1 MRRSRSQKLAL
12 LFLALVCTYLGW
24 RIYDRGLF
32 RAVAVRSPAEEAG
45 SSARTQPLA
54 LTSSAPAS
62 VSPAPTQPRWV
73 PITTL
78 ASGQEPAFRDADFTN
93 RLRNTEAGLDEL
105 IRNDRA
111 ILLRN
116 ALIDTASDTPL
127 EIPARLR
134 SVVPPEAY
142 VVQAEG
148 LLTRAFQDR
157 LTSLGATIVSYVPN
171 NALLVRSS
179 PEVADEIAVTPGTAA
194 VLPLEPYFKLTPH
207 LLALALDEVPLPE
220 GVRLILTIP
229 EAPPEVASLT
239 QLGIREV
246 FRERGPFGTLITV
259 EAPVDSL
266 VALAGL
272 PEVHR
277 IEPKRGVRFA
287 NDRTAYSLG
296 SATTPENTNS
306 FEDLTGEGVLIN
318 VNDSGIDASHP
329 DLAGRVFTLPSEP
342 LVLTDPVGHG
352 SHVAGTIAGSG
363 GRSGEVN
370 NPPPQG
376 SVTNANFK
384 GKAPEAWLYALPV
397 DLLFGPASGDAWLQE
412 TAAQAPQRFNSVNEV
427 LISNN
432 SWGYFGLDPFEYSS
446 HSASYDA
453 AVRDA
458 LPHIIGDQ
466 PILYVFSAGN
476 EGSGGDNGIGGFAD
490 TIPAPGNAKNVIT
503 VGALENFRS
512 LTNAIITDTNGTTV
526 QVGNLPLVRGWET
539 NAGPYFTN
547 EVLLPMTDTD
557 WQVASYSSRGN
568 VGIGIEGAGGR
579 FKPDV
584 VAEGSF
590 VVSVRSTQWSPP
602 PLPPEDNPFFP
613 IAYLFDELDAGLAE
627 PYRFESGTS
636 MAAPAVSGLLAQ
648 LQQNFEY
655 KVNQRLS
662 AASYKALL
670 INSAEATSPGYIPGP
685 ETIVNYGGWG
695 KPNLQRALSGGFRPA
710 GGDKDVIGVES
721 SGLAT
726 GESATIELKVALT
739 NALDQPLKLAL
750 VWTDPPGDPLVGPK
764 LVNDLDLIVSN
775 TITGEIYL
783 GNDFDSQTGFSRP
796 HSTNE
801 VATNGLPTL
810 DRINNVERVVLPTPI
825 GSNLVIT
832 VVGHR
837 VNVNARRDDTN
848 AIAIV
853 QDFSLAFASGGDP
866 SGTNLVGE
874 LSFPTGSN
882 PVALAFTRPPTD
894 LITNSF
900 PLLNQRAGANSPLL
914 GDTNG
919 EFRQW
924 HFYVFTNSPG
934 VISANGLTRTNGT
947 NVYFVTYL
955 TEPGGNLSRSRTNGP
970 DIDLYVSRDPGL
982 TNLVP
987 AAVAAARKS
996 TSRET
1001 FELLDFIGEELSED
1015 NIFYVGVKSE
1025 DHQAGQYG
1033 IFGISTDEFLMDANG
1048 NPTPIAFPLTP
1059 NIPDGTPANPGV
1071 GQWLALSL
1079 GSRPILAVVAEVTT
1093 THENFTD
1100 LLTQLSYN
1108 RRDVT
1113 LQNHTP
1119 PFGLPAGTNITVIY
1133 NDLSPGGGTNVLPS
1147 DGPGSLRDYLG
1158 ATPSGVWFLN
1168 QVDNALGYEGINNN
1182 FRLAIRPDFD
1192 GSQFVRICIPPNGF
1206 EFDIVPV
1213 LPSSSLL
1220 TVLLTNLVP
1229 ELPLQV
1235 FIKYQAFPD
1244 LNDPANNDKYAEIPG
1259 TGGWVTLGVRDVPPL
1274 QAGFYVVAIY
1284 NPNSVT
1290 VCADYRAWTENNL
1303 DASFTRTFTSD
1314 QMGMIPDEARW
1325 FSTLAVDDTRRVAS
1339 IDVGLRIDHPRISDL
1354 ALRLGNPFGFSSVLF
1369 ENRGG
1374 ATATNLGGSVISTND
1389 TAFQHVALT
1398 YEPPSRRASIFVNG
1412 RMVEQQVMPLDYV
1425 PVTSNQFFFGRDPIL
1440 QFANQT
1446 VILDDFGV
1454 WRRALRPEEVR
1465 DIYFRGLQGEPKQV
1479 TDRNNG
1485 LVSLWPFD
1493 GSGVDL
1499 AGTNHAFL
1507 SPPFQVVP
1515 GLFTGGALQFRRPG
1529 LAWVTNELSLPASVG
1544 FTIEGWV
1551 AIPPGVSNVVIAG
1564 WGSATSPQFGPGLV
1578 SVGNRNQG
1586 IGSVTAVMTD
1596 VDGTSSFFSSAP
1608 DQFQIGMVVTNTVFA
1623 TFSENTNRANA
1634 MIKFATPPFTGQLE
1648 SAQILS
1654 VDDFELVA
1662 PGPFPPSAVFGGWEV
1677 LENTVAV
1684 VENPALAYND
1694 SGKFLALSNGVVRR
1708 TFDAVVGER
1717 YKIAFAGRLAPGET
1731 NVIDPVVSLDG
1742 VEVTPPP
1749 LPLNTNFWN
1758 TNLVF
1763 EIRATKPTVVL
1774 EFDNRSTPVGSPG
1787 LLLDEVTFLQSA
1799 GRVSYLAEEKLD
1811 GLLGPGLGTWTLELN
1826 DTRAPFVGELLSWE
1840 LTLTFAPESLPATRL
1855 TNGIPFTTNVA
1866 GATPQYFYIDIPL
1879 EVEATTNMLQSLD
1892 GGSLRF
1898 WYNPLGVPAQ
1908 GLLEE
1913 DYEFL
1918 PPTVGNTLYA
1928 WTLDT
1933 NVPPVLVPGQRYYLS
1948 VENLFPS
1955 ENNQFVIQ
1963 VDFGLKII
1971 PLTNNIP
1978 FDATN
1983 ANNGL
1988 IDYYSF
1994 EVSTN
1999 GLGVSFVLT
2008 NLSDN
2013 LDLVVRKGPQL
2024 PSRTQYDYAS
2034 TNLGTIPE
2042 VINIDQSS
2050 LPVPLS
2056 PGLWYLGVYSASTT
2070 PLQPVTYTILAS
2082 EVQGSV
2088 VALTNGIP
2096 YDGTLTNGTGITY
2109 FYLDIDEL
2117 PLTATFTL
2125 SSLTGNA
2132 NLFLRRGLPL
2142 PSPGN
2147 FDYASTNLGTA
2158 DESITV
2164 IPGSLPVGLTPGRWY
2179 LAVVAVDPLPIDFT
2193 VTATYIPNTFTIIPL
2208 EDSVPFPYY
2217 DAPPTNSLFFS
2228 FDVPEEIGAALFE
2241 IYGLTGEANLVVSRG
2256 VLPPYAAPDNRFTAP
2271 NPGPTSA
2278 RIAVRT
2284 NTVPVLAGPWF
2295 LEVQVTS
2302 TDFIDFTVRAATQQD
2317 GLLISGEPLTV
2328 AFQVGP
2334 PPVLVLDTI
2343 PGERYSIQTTTDL
2356 STDPILWVELSLEV
2370 ATSDSLVF
2378 PLPTPDPGPDTQFYR
2393 VVQEPQ
2399 P

>member
-12 LFLALVCTYLGW
+12 FFLALVCAYLGW
-24 RIYDRGLF
+24 RIHDRGLL
-32 RAVAVRSPAEEAG
+32 RPVAARPPTEAATQ
-45 SSARTQPLA
+45 SARTQPLA
-54 LTSSAPAS
+54 LTSSAPAAVLS
-62 VSPAPTQPRWV
+62 APTTPRWV
-73 PITTL
+73 PVTTL
-78 ASGQEPAFRDADFTN
+78 AAGQEPAFRDADFTN
-93 RLRNTEAGLDEL
+93 RLRNTDAGMEAL

-116 ALIDTASDTPL
+116 ALIDTASDAPL

-134 SVVPPEAY
+134 SPVPPEAY

-157 LTSLGATIVSYVPN
+157 LTSLGAEIVSYVPN

-179 PEVADEIAVTPGTAA
+179 PEVANEIAVTLGTAA
-194 VLPLEPYFKLTPH
+194 VLPLEPYFKLTPG
-207 LLALALDEVPLPE
+207 LLALALDDVPLPD
-220 GVRLILTIP
+220 GLRLILTIP
-229 EAPPEVASLT
+229 EASSEVASLT
-239 QLGIREV
+239 QLGVREV

-259 EAPVDSL
+259 EAPPDSL
-266 VALAGL
+266 VALAGI
-272 PEVHR
+272 PEIHR
-277 IEPKRGVRFA
+277 VEPKRGVRFA
-287 NDRTAYSLG
+287 NDLTAFALG
-296 SATTPENTNS
+296 STTTAENTNS
-306 FEDLTGEGVLIN
+306 FEDLTGAGVLIN

-342 LVLTDPVGHG
+342 QVLTDPAGHG

-363 GRSGEVN
+363 RQSGEV

-376 SVTNANFK
+376 SVTDANFK

-412 TAAQAPQRFNSVNEV
+412 TAAQAPERFNSINDI

-458 LPHIIGDQ
+458 LPHMIGDQ

-490 TIPAPGNAKNVIT
+490 TIPAPGNAKNVVT

-512 LTNAIITDTNGTTV
+512 ITNAIITDTNGATV
-526 QVGNLPLVRGWET
+526 QIGGFPVVPGWET

-568 VGIGIEGAGGR
+568 VGIGIEGPVGR

-590 VVSVRSTQWSPP
+590 VASVRSALWSIP
-602 PLPPEDNPFFP
+602 PLPPEDDPFFP
-613 IAYLFDELDAGLAE
+613 IAFLFNEVDAEIL
-627 PYRFESGTS
+627 PWYRFESGTS

-655 KVNQRLS
+655 KVNQWPS
-662 AASYKALL
+662 ASSYKALL
-670 INSAEATSPGYIPGP
+670 INSADATSPGYIPSQ
-685 ETIVNYGGWG
+685 ETVINYAGWG
-695 KPNLQRALSGGFRPA
+695 KPNLQRALGRGFREN
-710 GGDKDVIGVES
+710 GRDVIGIEAF
-721 SGLAT
+721 GLAT
-726 GESATIELKVALT
+726 GESATIELNVSLT

-750 VWTDPPGDPLVGPK
+750 VWTDPPGDPLAGPK

-775 TITGEIYL
+775 TITGEIYW

-810 DRINNVERVVLPTPI
+810 DRINNVERVVLPPPI
-825 GSNLVIT
+825 GSNVVIT

-837 VNVNARRDDTN
+837 VNVNARRDYPD
-848 AIAIV
+848 AIV

-866 SGTNLVGE
+866 AETNVIGE
-874 LSFPTGSN
+874 LSFPSGAN
-882 PVALAFTRPPTD
+882 PIALAFTRPPTD
-894 LITNSF
+894 IITNSF

-914 GDTNG
+914 GNTNG

-947 NVYFVTYL
+947 NVYFITYL
-955 TEPGGNLSRSRTNGP
+955 TEPGGNLSRGRTNGP
-970 DIDLYVSRDPGL
+970 DIDLYVSRDPGF

-987 AAVAAARKS
+987 AAVAGARKS

-1001 FELLDFIGEELSED
+1001 FELIDFIGEELSED
-1015 NIFYVGVKSE
+1015 NVFYVGVKSE
-1025 DHQAGQYG
+1025 DHQAGQFG
-1033 IFGISTDEFLMDANG
+1033 IFGISTDELLMDANG
-1048 NPTPIAFPLTP
+1048 NPTPIAVPLTP

-1071 GQWLALSL
+1071 GQWLAVSI
-1079 GSRPILAVVAEVTT
+1079 GSRPILAVTAQVTT

-1119 PFGLPAGTNITVIY
+1119 PFGLAAGTNITVIY
-1133 NDLSPGGGTNVLPS
+1133 DDISPGSFTNVLPS

-1158 ATPSGVWFLN
+1158 AVPSGVWFLN
-1168 QVDNALGYEGINNN
+1168 QVDNALGYDGINVN
-1182 FRLAIRPDFD
+1182 FRLGIRPDFD
-1192 GSQFVRICIPPNGF
+1192 ASQFVRICIPPNGF

-1235 FIKYQAFPD
+1235 FIKYQEFPD
-1244 LNDPANNDKYAEIPG
+1244 LEDPFNNDKYGEIPG
-1259 TGGWVTLGVRDVPPL
+1259 TGGWVTLGTRDVPPL

-1284 NPNSVT
+1284 NPHSVT

-1314 QMGMIPDEARW
+1314 QLGTIPDEARR
-1325 FSTLAVDDTRRVAS
+1325 FSSITVDDTRRVAS
-1339 IDVGLRIDHPRISDL
+1339 LDVGLRIDHPRISDL
-1354 ALRLGNPFGFSSVLF
+1354 AVRLENPFGFSSVLF

-1374 ATATNLGGSVISTND
+1374 TTATNLGGSVVSTNT

-1398 YEPPSRRASIFVNG
+1398 YEPPSRQASVFVNG
-1412 RMVEQQVMPLDYV
+1412 RMVEQRVMPPDYV

-1440 QFANQT
+1440 QFTNQV

-1465 DIYFRGLQGEPKQV
+1465 DIYFRGVEGEPKQAS
-1479 TDRNNG
+1479 DRNNG

-1515 GLFTGGALQFRRPG
+1515 GQFTGGALQFRRPG
-1529 LAWVTNELSLPASVG
+1529 LAWVTNALSLPASVG

-1551 AIPPGVSNVVIAG
+1551 AIPPDVTNVVIAG

-1578 SVGNRNQG
+1578 SAGNLG
-1586 IGSVTAVMTD
+1586 VGSVTAVMTD
-1596 VDGTSSFFSSAP
+1596 LDGTSSYFSSPP
-1608 DQFQIGMVVTNTVFA
+1608 DQFRFGVVVTNAVFA

-1634 MIKFATPPFTGQLE
+1634 MIKFAIPPFTGQLE
-1648 SAQILS
+1648 SEQVLS
-1654 VDDFELVA
+1654 VDDFEMVEA
-1662 PGPFPPSAVFGGWEV
+1662 EPFSVGAVFRGWEV

-1684 VENPALAYND
+1684 VEDPALAFDD
-1694 SGKFLALSNGVVRR
+1694 SRKFLVLSNGVVRR

-1731 NVIDPVVSLDG
+1731 NVINPVVALDG

-1749 LPLNTNFWN
+1749 LLLNTNFWN

-1787 LLLDEVTFLQSA
+1787 MLVDDVTFLQSE

-1826 DTRAPFVGELLSWE
+1826 DTRTPFVGELLSWE
-1840 LTLTFAPESLPATRL
+1840 LTMTFAPESLPATRL

-1866 GATPQYFYIDIPL
+1866 GATPQYFYIDVPL
-1879 EVEATTNMLQSLD
+1879 EVEATTNILQSLD
-1892 GGSLRF
+1892 GGSLVL

-1913 DYEFL
+1913 DFML
-1918 PPTVGNTLYA
+1918 MPPTVGDGIFA
-1928 WTLDT
+1928 RTLDT

-1948 VENLFPS
+1948 VENVNNS
-1955 ENNQFVIQ
+1955 QNNQFVIQ
-1963 VDFGLKII
+1963 VDFGLKIT

-1988 IDYYSF
+1988 FDYYSF

-2050 LPVPLS
+2050 QPVPLS

-2082 EVQGSV
+2082 EVQGTV

-2096 YDGTLTNGTGITY
+2096 YDGTLTNETGISY
-2109 FYLDIDEL
+2109 FYLDINEL

-2125 SSLTGNA
+2125 SNLTGNA
-2132 NLFLRRGLPL
+2132 NLFLKRDLPL

-2147 FDYASTNLGTA
+2147 FDYASTNAGLA
-2158 DESITV
+2158 EESITI

-2179 LAVVAVDPLPIDFT
+2179 LAVVAVDDLPIDFT

-2208 EDSVPFPYY
+2208 EDSVPFPYF

-2228 FDVPEEIGAALFE
+2228 FDVPEDIGAVLFE
-2241 IYGLTGEANLVVSRG
+2241 IYGLTGEADLVVSRG

-2271 NPGPTSA
+2271 NPGPASE
-2278 RIAVRT
+2278 RISVRT
-2284 NTVPVLAGPWF
+2284 NTVPVLSGPWF
-2295 LEVQVTS
+2295 LEVRVNS
-2302 TDFIDFTVRAATQQD
+2302 EDVIDFTVRAATQQD
-2317 GLLISGEPLTV
+2317 GLLISGEPLNV
-2328 AFQVGP
+2328 DFQVGP
-2334 PPVLVLDTI
+2334 PPFLVLDTI
-2343 PGERYSIQTTTDL
+2343 PGERYSIQTTTNL
-2356 STDPILWVELSLEV
+2356 FTPPPWTELSLVV
-2370 ATSDSLVF
+2370 ATTDSLVF
-2378 PLPTPDPGPDTQFYR
+2378 ELPIPDPEPDTQFYR
-2393 VVQEPQ
+2393 VVQVPQ